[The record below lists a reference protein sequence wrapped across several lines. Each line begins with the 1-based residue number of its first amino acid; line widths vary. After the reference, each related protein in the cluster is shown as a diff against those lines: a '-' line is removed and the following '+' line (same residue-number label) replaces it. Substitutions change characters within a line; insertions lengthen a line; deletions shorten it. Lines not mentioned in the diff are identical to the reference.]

1 MKSQIKWKRSDYLT
15 LGRAVSNFNKTIR
28 ELQTEEN
35 KLYLPEP
42 VEYGQIKKEILTR
55 GKLNDV
61 LRSLRSFSKVSAEP
75 ILNRNTNQLMTQWEQ
90 QEIEKKTL
98 RAKNL
103 LMEQKSNIQRN
114 IGRKETE
121 TFSKTTAKLKN
132 GIYEYS

>member
-1 MKSQIKWKRSDYLT
+1 MKSQIRWKRSDYLT

-61 LRSLRSFSKVSAEP
+61 LRSLRSFTKISAEP

-90 QEIEKKTL
+90 QEVEKKTL

-114 IGRKETE
+114 IVTKETK
-121 TFSKTTAKLKN
+121 TFIKTTAKLEN
-132 GIYEYS
+132 GIYKYS